1 QAPAERA
8 PGRARG
14 AAEGVARSSRPS
26 GSAPWIA
33 RGTPGFR
40 KSDAS
45 WPVRAQSV
53 LAVRRGNAL
62 ARTSQQQRRLA
73 MVLCAMACLIDQLW
87 NQRALRQMP
96 PEAAGQ
102 VLFERAR
109 INARRIEGA
118 AVVGLPQRLSLAVRL
133 RGPDLPLARAVTMM
147 VQALAIPVH
156 AVCRRGNQPALL
168 AQPIA
173 EVPAGPGENVMAR
186 LEPGQ
191 QVHLASGG
199 R

>member
-1 QAPAERA
+1 
-8 PGRARG
+8 
-14 AAEGVARSSRPS
+14 
-26 GSAPWIA
+26 
-33 RGTPGFR
+33 
-40 KSDAS
+40 
-45 WPVRAQSV
+45 
-53 LAVRRGNAL
+53 
-62 ARTSQQQRRLA
+62 

-118 AVVGLPQRLSLAVRL
+118 AVVGLPQRLSFAVRL
-133 RGPDLPLARAVTMM
+133 RGPDLPLARAVAMM

-168 AQPIA
+168 AQALA

-199 R
+199 CRLKAHKGVQVVCLAAYGLDASLQFAAVRVASQSRTALAMHNTP